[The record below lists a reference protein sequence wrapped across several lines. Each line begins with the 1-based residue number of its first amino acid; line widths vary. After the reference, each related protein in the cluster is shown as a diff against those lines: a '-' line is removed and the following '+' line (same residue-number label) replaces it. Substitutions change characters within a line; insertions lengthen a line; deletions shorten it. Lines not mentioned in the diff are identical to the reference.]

1 MHIYVMRHGQT
12 LDNAHKLVS
21 GDRETT
27 LSELGK
33 RQAKLAGQKAKK
45 IDFDVI
51 VCSPLKRAKQTAK
64 IIAHEINY
72 PESSIKVVDEL
83 RERHLGVLE
92 GASYAGN
99 ERLNGNFPAVEHIH
113 KVEQLDT
120 FYARVQHAL
129 REIMRDPKHQ
139 TILVVCH
146 SGVLRMLRVIAE
158 GKKPHAIYDYPRVE
172 NAVIH
177 RLI

>member
-12 LDNAHKLVS
+12 VDNAHKLVS
-21 GDRETT
+21 GDRETL

-45 IDFDVI
+45 ISFDLI
-51 VCSPLKRAKQTAK
+51 VTSPLRRAKQTAK
-64 IIAHEINY
+64 IVAEVIGY
-72 PESSIKVVDEL
+72 PESAVKVIDEL

-92 GASYAGN
+92 GASYASN

-113 KVEQLDT
+113 KVEPLDH
-120 FYARVQHAL
+120 FHARVQHSL
-129 REIMRDPKHQ
+129 REIMRDKKHT
-139 TILVVCH
+139 TILIVCH

-158 GKKPHAIYDYPRVE
+158 GKKPHAIYDYARVE
-172 NAVIH
+172 NATIH
-177 RLI
+177 KLM

>member
-12 LDNAHKLVS
+12 VDNAHKLVS
-21 GDRETT
+21 GDRETL

-45 IDFDVI
+45 IDFDLI
-51 VCSPLKRAKQTAK
+51 VSSPLKRAKQTAN
-64 IIAHEINY
+64 IVAEEIDY
-72 PESSIKVVDEL
+72 PESHIKVIDEL

-113 KVEQLDT
+113 KVEPLDH
-120 FYARVQHAL
+120 FHARVQHAL
-129 REIMRDPKHQ
+129 RDIMHDKNHH
-139 TILVVCH
+139 TILIVCH

-158 GKKPHAIYDYPRVE
+158 GKKPHAIYDYARIE
-172 NAVIH
+172 NGVIH